1 VNQKYFKEGALKVAM
16 CKECEC
22 FHSIPETEGDFEQG
36 MGDCVMA
43 VKDNKGKYWHDK
55 KVKEESNCAEFKLK
69 QN

>member
-1 VNQKYFKEGALKVAM
+1 M